1 MLEFI
6 GKFHPVIVHLPI
18 GIFVLA
24 ILFEFMALTERFK
37 KIESNI
43 SFILTVGIGFSI
55 LSLVTGLL
63 LSQDGSNNKTDVDLH
78 KWIAIA
84 TTFLFIFYQVWR
96 NQLVQKTYAQV
107 LALIILSTG
116 IVLTGHFGGSLTH
129 GKDFISFSNIDKEE
143 KLVKALVIPDI
154 NQAVLYKD
162 IVQHTLTMKCVQ
174 CHGEERQKGK
184 LRLDDQNWILAGGKN
199 GNVIN
204 LNQPEQS
211 ELLKRLLLE
220 DNDEYHMPPKDKEQL
235 TGFEKTILQWWITS
249 GASFD
254 SNIASMQPDE
264 KTKLALAE
272 FKKTYASG
280 EIQKVIQRKEVNKIS
295 ASLKQDLEKDGWVIS
310 AISKDDNHIRAVGYN
325 LETPRDLALKKL
337 LPIKEQLVELK
348 LTSSGITDK
357 DLSIVKQLSNIEK
370 LWLDENEIT
379 DQGIKDLVELKNLF
393 YINLTFTSVSKIGIE
408 QLMNNKAI
416 ESVYLYQTGLNQTEI
431 SALKDK
437 WKNIKIYGA
446 DTMIKMP
453 SDTLFQKR
461 VK

>member
-18 GIFVLA
+18 GIFVLT
-24 ILFEFMALTERFK
+24 ILFEFAALTKRFK
-37 KIESNI
+37 KLESNI
-43 SFILTVGIGFSI
+43 PFMLTIGIGFSI

-63 LSQDGSNNKTDVDLH
+63 LSQDGSNKKTDVDLH

-96 NQLVQKTYAQV
+96 NQLAKYKYAQV
-107 LALIILSTG
+107 LGLIVLSTS
-116 IVLTGHFGGSLTH
+116 IVLTGHFGGTLTH
-129 GKDFISFSNIDKEE
+129 GKDFISFSNKYKEE
-143 KLVKALVIPDI
+143 TLVKALVIPDI

-184 LRLDDQNWILAGGKN
+184 LRLDDKNGILAGGKN

-220 DNDEYHMPPKDKEQL
+220 DNDEYHMPPKNKKQL
-235 TGFEKTILQWWITS
+235 TGFEKTILQWWISS

-254 SNIASMQPDE
+254 TNIASMQPDE

-272 FKKTYASG
+272 FKKTYASD
-280 EIQKVIQRKEVNKIS
+280 EIEKVKKRKEVNEIP

-325 LETPRDLALKKL
+325 LETPSDLALNKL

-348 LTSSGITDK
+348 LSSSGVTDK

-370 LWLDENEIT
+370 L
-379 DQGIKDLVELKNLF
+379 
-393 YINLTFTSVSKIGIE
+393 
-408 QLMNNKAI
+408 
-416 ESVYLYQTGLNQTEI
+416 
-431 SALKDK
+431 
-437 WKNIKIYGA
+437 
-446 DTMIKMP
+446 
-453 SDTLFQKR
+453 
-461 VK
+461 

>member
-18 GIFVLA
+18 GIFVLT
-24 ILFEFMALTERFK
+24 ILFEFAALTHRFK
-37 KIESNI
+37 KLESNI
-43 SFILTVGIGFSI
+43 PFMLTIGIGFSI

-63 LSQDGSNNKTDVDLH
+63 LSQDGSNNKGDVDLH

-96 NQLVQKTYAQV
+96 SQLAQHMYAQV
-107 LALIILSTG
+107 LGLIVLSTS
-116 IVLTGHFGGSLTH
+116 IVLTGHFGGTLTH
-129 GKDFISFSNIDKEE
+129 GKGFISFSNKNKEE
-143 KLVKALVIPDI
+143 TLVKALVIPDI

-220 DNDEYHMPPKDKEQL
+220 DNDEHHMPPKDKEQL
-235 TGFEKTILQWWITS
+235 TGFEKTILQWWIAS

-264 KTKLALAE
+264 KTKLALAD

-280 EIQKVIQRKEVNKIS
+280 ETVKVKQRKSVDEIP
-295 ASLKQDLEKDGWVIS
+295 ASLKKELEKDGWVIS

-325 LETPRDLALKKL
+325 LETPLDLALNKL
-337 LPIKEQLVELK
+337 LTIKEQLVELK

-379 DQGIKDLVELKNLF
+379 DQGIKDLVTLNNLY
-393 YINLTFTSVSKIGIE
+393 YINLTSTSVSKMGVE
-408 QLMNNKAI
+408 NLMKSKSL
-416 ESVYLYQTGLNQTEI
+416 ESVYVFQTRLNQTDI
-431 SALKDK
+431 STLRNT
-437 WKNIKIYGA
+437 WKNINIYGA

-453 SDTLFQKR
+453 SDTLFQKTT
-461 VK
+461 K

>member
-18 GIFVLA
+18 GIFVLT
-24 ILFEFMALTERFK
+24 ILFEFAALTKRFK
-37 KIESNI
+37 KLESNI
-43 SFILTVGIGFSI
+43 PFMLTIGIGFSI

-63 LSQDGSNNKTDVDLH
+63 LSQDGSNKKTDVDLH

-84 TTFLFIFYQVWR
+84 TTFLCIFYQVWR
-96 NQLVQKTYAQV
+96 NQLAKYKYAQV
-107 LALIILSTG
+107 LGLIVLSTS
-116 IVLTGHFGGSLTH
+116 IVLTGHFGGTLTH
-129 GKDFISFSNIDKEE
+129 GKDFISFSNKYKEE
-143 KLVKALVIPDI
+143 TLVKALVIPDI

-184 LRLDDQNWILAGGKN
+184 LRLDDKNGILAGGKN

-220 DNDEYHMPPKDKEQL
+220 DNDEYHMPPKNKKQL
-235 TGFEKTILQWWITS
+235 TGFEKTILQWWISS

-254 SNIASMQPDE
+254 TNIASMQPDE

-272 FKKTYASG
+272 FKKTYASD
-280 EIQKVIQRKEVNKIS
+280 EIEKVKKRKEVNEIP

-325 LETPRDLALKKL
+325 LETPSDLALNKL

-348 LTSSGITDK
+348 LSSSGVTDK

-379 DQGIKDLVELKNLF
+379 DQGIKHLIDLNNLF

-408 QLMNNKAI
+408 QLMNNKSL
-416 ESVYLYQTGLNQTEI
+416 ESVYVYQTGMNQSDI
-431 SALKDK
+431 SGLKNK

-446 DTMIKMP
+446 DTMIKMA
-453 SDTLFQKR
+453 SDTLFQRK